1 MNRQDVTYQ
10 DKLNEL
16 RLDIAHPNS
25 RGRAFVLVEGET
37 DIRLFRKF
45 FNLDNCKVE
54 NIPGGK
60 LKLEECVS
68 ELLKIYALIIGLRD
82 ADFIH
87 LGTEVYSKT
96 NMFLTDF
103 HDIEMTLIAED
114 DVFSALIFEFTDI
127 SKDKHNVIR
136 ANILKSIED
145 VSLLKWLND
154 IEDLGID
161 FGKTAFQDLIL
172 FAHLKIDFAQYFKR
186 LLSKSP
192 NAKTTDIDIII
203 GKMNIL
209 KGRNPDSLQLSNGH
223 DFMKAFAQ
231 FLREKGKANNVN
243 DDLISSIFRIKF
255 DNQFLTKTLLYQNT
269 KQWADTNNC
278 SIYL

>member
-54 NIPGGK
+54 NIPGGVF
-60 LKLEECVS
+60 KLEECVS
-68 ELLKIYALIIGLRD
+68 KLLKIYALIIGIRD

-87 LGTEVYSKT
+87 LGTEAYSKP

-114 DVFSALIFEFTDI
+114 DVFSALLFEFSDI
-127 SKDKHNVIR
+127 PKDTHNAIR
-136 ANILKSIED
+136 LNVLKTFEE
-145 VSLLKWLND
+145 VSLLKWLNE
-154 IEDLGID
+154 IEDLKMAFAKTSFMDLMSFRD
-161 FGKTAFQDLIL
+161 FKINFQ
-172 FAHLKIDFAQYFKR
+172 AYFNR
-186 LLSKSP
+186 LLSQLGD
-192 NAKTTDIDIII
+192 AKITDIDAIIA
-203 GKMNIL
+203 KMTVL
-209 KGRNPDSLQLSNGH
+209 KELNPDAFQLSNGH

-231 FLREKGKANNVN
+231 FLRENGNVSVKEDMIASVFRVRFDKA
-243 DDLISSIFRIKF
+243 
-255 DNQFLTKTLLYQNT
+255 FLAKTLLYQNT
-269 KQWADTNNC
+269 KQWADANDC